1 MFFFPIYIHREQLE
15 RIIEPRTFRDEIRT
29 FKLGTTISNPVHR
42 AHVAPIFLRILYG
55 RLQLS
60 NKAFASAVFTNLA
73 ACSSSEFHMFLEMLL
88 IPLSDDCIL
97 PSTHCEQTSTSAS
110 TSLVASVR
118 DLRSRVRR
126 TCHGEHSSIS
136 WPKLQA
142 LSRVLNHVL
151 DYMGHRL
158 STTSL
163 GLDDENSSDSA
174 AHDDADILLR
184 LGLCL
189 TAMTQTVRDLKW
201 SATEIGQITY
211 DNQLLRLPAAAQVKR
226 VRSTGVRLLE
236 HLFTSRILLSEH
248 FWDCP
253 ERLDAVKDVCLHQSL
268 LNSLLKDSTIVKSHL
283 LLTLALPWSITSQLA
298 DSLLGGA
305 ALETLM
311 KLLSFRKLNSS
322 VVECILEV
330 VTNLLFSLD
339 VQNVGRHLIGPH
351 HPRLI
356 AYLHDRMKQLSQQK
370 TVRLLGRK
378 HGSLRLQREFRILA
392 YLATPITMD
401 SANACV
407 TLTGAEAD
415 QLLQGLLSLL
425 TRANLRQST
434 SDRVRLTR
442 RPLVNSD
449 ASAVAYESQLMSL
462 EAVEAALVR
471 AVTQLIQSTDNLK
484 ANLTRVIQ
492 LFARLDSRVCRS
504 LLCQAVGAGVRRI
517 PPMPLDVLQQLTGA
531 GTASTEPHP
540 FRRLGPYLTELS
552 DDSSNNGSVESLVE
566 DLLSRLN
573 SWEPNRLDQPDSARR
588 EHAFGILSELVEL
601 LGLEQAPEQT
611 VYLHLGGL
619 NCALHTLIH
628 ADLQLR
634 DAALDYCLHLATIVS
649 SKGHIELSWPY
660 RTLILGC
667 LWSGLLRTL
676 RQSLASGPKRLH
688 LLRLLNGLVHAFRE
702 FPRFMP
708 LALLSD
714 FHSSTVD
721 FYSSLQSGTVSRQA
735 YAIRRLA
742 LFLRNPLTIVS
753 KHRISSVRSTL
764 SLADSEFV
772 IPERDL
778 HDLFLPILQFYLN
791 PQLQSNMEDSV
802 TVPEQKRLLE
812 HCLDA
817 LGALATYLSW
827 PVYQKLLASYLN
839 KLKTATNSLLAARL
853 VIVLID
859 AFQPPAWSAASGK
872 LDSIPDDAVDIDK
885 PHMCAVKCRKFVQSE
900 LNQNQP
906 DEHKSILNFMLS
918 VCKQLEPYIA
928 KPYEATSKPQG
939 RTSTSASK
947 TFRISL
953 AICLVS
959 LLRRLPAGYLESRLP
974 HLVLRVVDVLRPSQ
988 TLSPRTRSEAVKSLT
1003 RISRMLGPGKAL
1015 DSLVNVVS
1023 QQLGRGYASQ
1033 QIRLF
1038 SLHKILAEV
1047 ESAIVTGELAFK
1059 AGQLDTVGR
1068 ILTVH
1073 YLDELVGSL
1082 AEEMDSRRLA
1092 GHSLSSIQTG
1102 RLQTDTQSLS
1112 SAHLGGSNIVDLPE
1126 ATGLKAPEGLT
1137 RLCRLLSHTGLMR
1150 LFEDIQKAICAAA
1163 MGKTLKRSVDV
1174 KSDDEITK
1182 GHTGDSLSVEVSC
1195 GLRFRNRALAR
1206 LEVTLA
1212 RLPTRNGMFTA
1223 RQSECLQADG
1233 LVQLA
1238 SLLISKNIS
1247 EVLSVDPQR
1256 EDHLETRFLKQK
1268 KSTDGWVQPRSA
1280 LLEPRWNYLEI
1291 EPEPTRERNSLSAQ
1305 SELTQAHL
1313 LVGCGLQILVGL
1325 LRYRWLKHG
1334 NVMDMTSLGN
1344 CIPLILD
1351 CMRSKYVRV
1360 SGAALRCLNLLMVIA
1375 TSRSSSL
1382 IPQFSDHLHTAGERL
1397 FDLLTTHPGLL
1408 STKTAAADM
1417 YAQQFASNLYRALAS
1432 LVRHQTSYPLS
1443 RSQLLTLL
1451 NSVDVELTRDAA
1463 TTPSL
1468 SLLQAI
1474 LQRRLRDPTLQKE
1487 ETDFLALCG
1496 DPELS
1501 VEFTN
1506 RSNGLVVAKSADRD
1520 QNQVTGAGGGARLLD
1535 LVDRVQHL
1543 AITSPSEKIRADSRC
1558 CLITFLLNYPHKAKF
1573 VQSFVAFCLRQLEY
1587 KKPTGRLSAVSLLTG
1602 LVSDLPISRLTAN
1615 HLDEA
1620 ILVSVG
1626 AAVERESVR
1635 SIRVGLL
1642 AVVRILFTRLPAQT
1656 AEAHFRDYL
1665 LAFTAAPAVTRC
1677 SARLLGLQLIGVVLD
1692 LQPCL
1697 SVKKCRPLLIRLLG
1711 TDTLPTAAKQLYQAV
1726 LSSPAVR
1733 SMSGVSVLFGNTE
1746 LCPAEEVEV
1755 AKAATEDAD
1764 WVAELSCTSALDQ
1777 MDVDSTGPTIDS
1789 EVEENVSQRS
1799 ITESDDATGL
1809 DEHVDSAEEASDVE
1823 REALHF
1829 EEAEEN
1835 ARLTCDS
1842 LIGSMHM
1849 ENQRMCKSA
1858 VDNHY
1863 FLVACTL
1870 EFALQLVHRLVHADT
1885 DGTDSELVLVSA
1897 TMVPV
1902 WRCLV
1907 GFHQTSS
1914 TAPPDSSTVFQLPT
1928 NIQKLCKRYAT
1939 LFKTT
1944 GGKNVRTFPD
1954 SDHWSLLCAGHRGV
1968 REWASRCLV
1977 PLLRL
1982 EVVANQNLMLPE
1994 NALLSESVG
2003 LRFKSAFFCELR
2015 RKPKLRIFLLE
2026 RLLQDSLFQ
2035 LEHDAREPLNEEWSD
2050 ALVANLIHLGQLLH
2064 LTVGRKPVLRLF
2076 RRANRIALDEL
2087 NCRPHCYI
2095 QRTLTLK
2102 LITGLL
2108 LRLPHPQ
2115 STELSNLLFRD
2126 QTQGASDADETSAH
2140 APAYVAYV
2148 RAASRHLAR
2157 EFRQRER
2164 LTFVAAASV
2173 FAVHDEDAEA
2183 QASSARIRLGGIC
2196 LSREQSARARARR
2209 KKTQARGFSLVLSVP
2224 FLLYFAI
2231 IFHSHLAMN
2240 QRFPNQLLLPNMCVK
2255 FTPIPMW
2262 LIFCFS
2268 SFQAR
2273 LRRALMS
2280 GTVRPETAQSLV
2292 AAAAASRAH
2301 AGPDQL
2307 IHMIE
2312 ATETALSEGL
2322 GDGNRQLVHSLCAE
2336 ASLGAKARQQVHRVK
2351 KAART
2356 ALGLVWRRPAM
2367 TESDV
2372 PSVSV
2377 KTDNQRR
2384 QTKRKLKALQCS
2396 KSSTDCETATKRQR
2410 ST

>member
-1 MFFFPIYIHREQLE
+1 
-15 RIIEPRTFRDEIRT
+15 
-29 FKLGTTISNPVHR
+29 
-42 AHVAPIFLRILYG
+42 
-55 RLQLS
+55 
-60 NKAFASAVFTNLA
+60 
-73 ACSSSEFHMFLEMLL
+73 
-88 IPLSDDCIL
+88 
-97 PSTHCEQTSTSAS
+97 
-110 TSLVASVR
+110 
-118 DLRSRVRR
+118 
-126 TCHGEHSSIS
+126 
-136 WPKLQA
+136 
-142 LSRVLNHVL
+142 
-151 DYMGHRL
+151 
-158 STTSL
+158 
-163 GLDDENSSDSA
+163 
-174 AHDDADILLR
+174 
-184 LGLCL
+184 
-189 TAMTQTVRDLKW
+189 
-201 SATEIGQITY
+201 
-211 DNQLLRLPAAAQVKR
+211 
-226 VRSTGVRLLE
+226 
-236 HLFTSRILLSEH
+236 
-248 FWDCP
+248 
-253 ERLDAVKDVCLHQSL
+253 
-268 LNSLLKDSTIVKSHL
+268 
-283 LLTLALPWSITSQLA
+283 
-298 DSLLGGA
+298 
-305 ALETLM
+305 
-311 KLLSFRKLNSS
+311 
-322 VVECILEV
+322 
-330 VTNLLFSLD
+330 
-339 VQNVGRHLIGPH
+339 
-351 HPRLI
+351 
-356 AYLHDRMKQLSQQK
+356 
-370 TVRLLGRK
+370 
-378 HGSLRLQREFRILA
+378 
-392 YLATPITMD
+392 
-401 SANACV
+401 
-407 TLTGAEAD
+407 
-415 QLLQGLLSLL
+415 
-425 TRANLRQST
+425 
-434 SDRVRLTR
+434 
-442 RPLVNSD
+442 
-449 ASAVAYESQLMSL
+449 
-462 EAVEAALVR
+462 
-471 AVTQLIQSTDNLK
+471 
-484 ANLTRVIQ
+484 RVIH

-504 LLCQAVGAGVRRI
+504 LLCQALGAGVRRI
-517 PPMPLDVLQQLTGA
+517 PPIPVDVLQQLTCM
-531 GTASTEPHP
+531 GTVSTEPHP
-540 FRRLGPYLTELS
+540 FRRLGPYLAELI
-552 DDSSNNGSVESLVE
+552 DDCSSNRSVEGLVE

-588 EHAFGILSELVEL
+588 EHAFGLLSELAEL

-619 NCALHTLIH
+619 NCALHTLTH
-628 ADLQLR
+628 SDLQLR
-634 DAALDYCLHLATIVS
+634 DAALDYCLRLATVVS
-649 SKGHIELSWPY
+649 SKGHVEHSWPY

-667 LWSGLLRTL
+667 LWPGLLRTL
-676 RQSLASGPKRLH
+676 RQSRASGPKRLH

-702 FPRFMP
+702 YSRFMP

-714 FHSSTVD
+714 LHSSTVD
-721 FYSSLQSGTVSRQA
+721 FYSSLQSGTMSRQA

-753 KHRISSVRSTL
+753 KHRISDIRSTL

-791 PQLQSNMEDSV
+791 SQLQSNMEDSV
-802 TVPEQKRLLE
+802 VIPEQKRLLE

-817 LGALATYLSW
+817 LGALAAYLSW
-827 PVYQKLLASYLN
+827 PAYQKLLASYLN
-839 KLKTATNSLLAARL
+839 KLKTAVNSLLAARL

-859 AFQPPAWSAASGK
+859 AFQPPEWSSSFGK
-872 LDSIPDDAVDIDK
+872 LDSNPDDAVDLDK
-885 PHMCAVKCRKFVQSE
+885 PHMNIVKCRKVVQAKP
-900 LNQNQP
+900 NQNQP
-906 DEHKSILNFMLS
+906 DEHKSILNFMVS

-928 KPYEATSKPQG
+928 KPYEAASKSQD
-939 RTSTSASK
+939 RTSASASK

-959 LLRRLPAGYLESRLP
+959 LLRRLPTGYLESRLP

-988 TLSPRTRSEAVKSLT
+988 TISPRTRSEAVKSLT

-1023 QQLGRGYASQ
+1023 QQLGRGYAAQ
-1033 QIRLF
+1033 HIRLF

-1047 ESAIVTGELAFK
+1047 ESAIMAGELVFK

-1092 GHSLSSIQTG
+1092 GHSLSSIQAD
-1102 RLQTDTQSLS
+1102 RSQTDTQSFS

-1150 LFEDIQKAICAAA
+1150 LFEDIQKAISTAA
-1163 MGKTLKRSVDV
+1163 MGKTLKRSIDL
-1174 KSDDEITK
+1174 KSGDEVTK
-1182 GHTGDSLSVEVSC
+1182 GHTDDSLPVEVSC

-1206 LEVTLA
+1206 LDVTLA
-1212 RLPTRNGMFTA
+1212 GLPTRNGMFTA
-1223 RQSECLQADG
+1223 RQSECLQTDG

-1247 EVLSVDPQR
+1247 QVLSVDHQH
-1256 EDHLETRFLKQK
+1256 DVHLETGQPKQK
-1268 KSTDGWVQPRSA
+1268 KPTDGWVQPRSA

-1334 NVMDMTSLGN
+1334 NVMDMTSLGK

-1351 CMRSKYVRV
+1351 CLRSKFVRV
-1360 SGAALRCLNLLMVIA
+1360 SGAALRCLNLLLVMA

-1382 IPQFSDHLHTAGERL
+1382 IPQFNDHLHTAGERL
-1397 FDLLTTHPGLL
+1397 FDLLATHPGLL

-1496 DPELS
+1496 DPELNA
-1501 VEFTN
+1501 EFTH
-1506 RSNGLVVAKSADRD
+1506 RPSGLVVAKSADRD
-1520 QNQVTGAGGGARLLD
+1520 QHQATGAGGGARLLD

-1615 HLDEA
+1615 NLDEA

-1626 AAVERESVR
+1626 AAIERESVR

-1642 AVVRILFTRLPAQT
+1642 AVVRLLFTRLPAQT

-1665 LAFTAAPAVTRC
+1665 LAFAAAPAVTRC

-1692 LQPCL
+1692 SQPCL
-1697 SVKKCRPLLIRLLG
+1697 TVKKYRPLLIKLLG

-1726 LSSPAVR
+1726 LSNPAVR
-1733 SMSGVSVLFGNTE
+1733 SISGISVLFGNTE

-1755 AKAATEDAD
+1755 AKAATEDAN
-1764 WVAELSCTSALDQ
+1764 WVAELSCASTVDQ
-1777 MDVDSTGPTIDS
+1777 MDIDSIGPTVESD
-1789 EVEENVSQRS
+1789 VEENMSRKS
-1799 ITESDDATGL
+1799 IAESDDTTEL
-1809 DEHVDSAEEASDVE
+1809 DENVDSNEEVSDVE
-1823 REALHF
+1823 REPLHF
-1829 EEAEEN
+1829 EEAEDS
-1835 ARLTCDS
+1835 ARLACDN
-1842 LIGSMHM
+1842 LIGSTHP

-1870 EFALQLVHRLVHADT
+1870 EFALQLIHRLVHADT
-1885 DGTDSELVLVSA
+1885 DGTDSEFVLVSA
-1897 TMVPV
+1897 TMMPV
-1902 WRCLV
+1902 WRSLV

-1914 TAPPDSSTVFQLPT
+1914 NTSPNSSTASQLPM
-1928 NIQKLCKRYAT
+1928 NIQKLHKRYAT

-1944 GGKNVRTFPD
+1944 GGNKVQAFSE

-1982 EVVANQNLMLPE
+1982 EVVANRNLVLPE
-1994 NALLSESVG
+1994 NALVSEG
-2003 LRFKSAFFCELR
+2003 IGPRFKSAFFCELR
-2015 RKPKLRIFLLE
+2015 KKHKLRIFLLE
-2026 RLLQDSLFQ
+2026 RLLYDSLFQ
-2035 LEHDAREPLNEEWSD
+2035 LEYDAREPLNEEWSD

-2087 NCRPHCYI
+2087 NSRPHCYT

-2115 STELSNLLFRD
+2115 PTELSNLLFSD
-2126 QTQGASDADETSAH
+2126 QTQSASDAGETGTR

-2164 LTFVAAASV
+2164 LTFMAAASTV
-2173 FAVHDEDAEA
+2173 AVHDEDAEA

-2209 KKTQARGFSLVLSVP
+2209 KKTQARGFSRVLNISSLF
-2224 FLLYFAI
+2224 FLA
-2231 IFHSHLAMN
+2231 
-2240 QRFPNQLLLPNMCVK
+2240 
-2255 FTPIPMW
+2255 
-2262 LIFCFS
+2262 
-2268 SFQAR
+2268 AR
-2273 LRRALMS
+2273 LRRALML

-2292 AAAAASRAH
+2292 AAAAANRAH

-2322 GDGNRQLVHSLCAE
+2322 GDGSRQLVHSLCTE
-2336 ASLGAKARQQVHRVK
+2336 ASLGAKARQQAHRVK
-2351 KAART
+2351 KAAKT
-2356 ALGLVWRRPAM
+2356 ALGLAWKPLVTM
-2367 TESDV
+2367 ESDV
-2372 PSVSV
+2372 PSVPV
-2377 KTDNQRR
+2377 KTVNQRR
-2384 QTKRKLKALQCS
+2384 QTKRKLKALRCS
-2396 KSSTDCETATKRQR
+2396 EDAPDCGTTTKRQR